1 MAAIAYVDRQG
12 VIGFCHDGETPRG
25 AQVFARH
32 RSKQE
37 LYDLVKPKA
46 RLAPDGETLLVP
58 GVHDVASEAAAMEA
72 LDMWRDWSF
81 PDATVMHG
89 AVLLTDDG
97 RG

>member
-1 MAAIAYVDRQG
+1 
-12 VIGFCHDGETPRG
+12 
-25 AQVFARH
+25 
-32 RSKQE
+32 
-37 LYDLVKPKA
+37 
-46 RLAPDGETLLVP
+46 LLVP